1 MERSASSEAAL
12 GDLLGSVKPNLVCV
26 LLGCVPGGALCVFV
40 APFFQALLGQRSMP
54 AERSVTIFFVVMS
67 AIALFVLWLG
77 LRHLR
82 DRAHFYQHGFQYLGH
97 TYLFS
102 EIGPISWQRSGSG
115 LTHFADITHMT
126 FTYQG
131 KTIHL
136 RTRYLQD
143 LFYQYH
149 RVYNLSL

>member
-1 MERSASSEAAL
+1 MEYSASSQAAL
-12 GDLLGSVKPNLVCV
+12 GDLLGSVKPNLISV
-26 LLGCVPGGALCVFV
+26 LFGCVPGGALCVFV
-40 APFFQALLGQRSMP
+40 SPFFQALLGQRAMP
-54 AERSVTIFFVVMS
+54 AELSMKIFFAVMS
-67 AIALFVLWLG
+67 VIALFVLWMG

-102 EIGPISWQRSGSG
+102 EIGPISWRRSGSG
-115 LTHFADITHMT
+115 LTPFADITHMT
-126 FTYQG
+126 FTYRG
-131 KTIHL
+131 KTVHL

-149 RVYNLSL
+149 KVYQITL

>member
-1 MERSASSEAAL
+1 LSCGWAC
-12 GDLLGSVKPNLVCV
+12 GTCG
-26 LLGCVPGGALCVFV
+26 
-40 APFFQALLGQRSMP
+40 
-54 AERSVTIFFVVMS
+54 I
-67 AIALFVLWLG
+67 G
-77 LRHLR
+77 L
-82 DRAHFYQHGFQYLGH
+82 
-97 TYLFS
+97 S

-131 KTIHL
+131 KTVHL